1 MPTQCFG
8 VVRGKRVR
16 VTELDVCGIPV
27 TGGSF
32 VVSDGFISVEITTE
46 LEDGDEYIQ
55 KNADGKLCI
64 NERAPDS
71 VKRLNVTVTWCK
83 VDPDI
88 VNLITGN
95 PLEMDVADAVGFRI
109 QEGEVD
115 ARWALELWTGLAGTG
130 CDDDGNIL
138 YGYFLLPLVTGSTIG
153 DITIENAVVTFSTT
167 GYTEGN
173 SGWGVG
179 PYDVIHD
186 PAAPLDVA
194 ITAIDHALIRTTE
207 VAPPTAVCGAQIIGS

>member
-1 MPTQCFG
+1 MATQCFG

-16 VTELDVCGIPV
+16 VTELDVCGVPV

-32 VVSDGFISVEITTE
+32 VVSDGFVSVELTSE

-71 VKRLNVTVTWCK
+71 LKRLNVTVTWCN

-88 VNLITGN
+88 INLITGY
-95 PLEMDVADAVGFRI
+95 PLEMDDSDAVGFRI
-109 QEGEVD
+109 QEGEAD
-115 ARWALELWTGLAGTG
+115 TRWALELWTGLTGAG
-130 CDDDGNIL
+130 CDEEGNVQ
-138 YGYFLLPLVTGSTIG
+138 YGYFLLPLVTGSTLG
-153 DITIENAVVTFSTT
+153 DITIENANATFSTT

-179 PYDVIHD
+179 PYNVVGS
-186 PAAPLDVA
+186 PAAPLSVA
-194 ITAIDHALIRTTE
+194 IDAIDHALIRTTE
-207 VAPPTAVCGAQIIGS
+207 VAPPAAVCGAQVL

>member
-1 MPTQCFG
+1 MATQCFG

-16 VTELDVCGIPV
+16 VTELDVCGAPV

-32 VVSDGFISVEITTE
+32 VVSDGFVSVELTSE

-71 VKRLNVTVTWCK
+71 LKRLNVTITWCK

-88 VNLITGN
+88 MNLVTGN
-95 PLEMDVADAVGFRI
+95 PLEMDASDPVGFRI
-109 QEGEVD
+109 QEGEAD
-115 ARWALELWTGLAGTG
+115 AKWALELWTGLSGQG
-130 CDDDGNIL
+130 CDEEGNVR

-153 DITIENAVVTFSTT
+153 DITIENANATFSTT

-179 PYDVIHD
+179 PYNVIHN
-186 PAAPLDVA
+186 PATPLDVA
-194 ITAIDHALIRTTE
+194 IDAIDHALIRTTE
-207 VAPPTAVCGAQIIGS
+207 VPPPAAVCGAQVL